1 MLFPHNILFKTNF
14 DLLLDRLKSPF
25 RKLVSQ
31 IKNLRRRFFNNVF
44 SDMELLYVSKIVSII
59 AHKNS
64 DRLMYVVQKY
74 PEEKWFILCL

>member
-44 SDMELLYVSKIVSII
+44 SDMELLYVSKV

-74 PEEKWFILCL
+74 PEEK